1 MRITQK
7 VGLTSD
13 GLPQQKSL
21 SSPIM
26 RIHFGGDG
34 GDAAAELME

>member
-7 VGLTSD
+7 AGLTSD

-26 RIHFGGDG
+26 RIHFGGG
-34 GDAAAELME
+34 GDAAAEVME